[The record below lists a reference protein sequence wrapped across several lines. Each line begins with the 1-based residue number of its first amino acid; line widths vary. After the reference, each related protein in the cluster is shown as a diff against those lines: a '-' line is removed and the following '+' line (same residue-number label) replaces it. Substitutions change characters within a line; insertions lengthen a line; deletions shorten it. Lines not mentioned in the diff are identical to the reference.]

1 MFEFMTRTLSFML
14 KAQATENSN
23 NTCNSTETFDSFIQ
37 HSDHMITT

>member
-1 MFEFMTRTLSFML
+1 MFEFMTRILSFML
-14 KAQATENSN
+14 KAQATENS